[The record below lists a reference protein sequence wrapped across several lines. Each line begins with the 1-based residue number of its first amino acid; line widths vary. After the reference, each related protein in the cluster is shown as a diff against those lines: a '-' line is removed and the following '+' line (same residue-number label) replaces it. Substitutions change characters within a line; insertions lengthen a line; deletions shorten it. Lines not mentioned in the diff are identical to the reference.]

1 MRVCFVIGSM
11 AIAMVLAGC
20 GGGGGTE
27 SSTPGPSTGLD
38 FAAGELVGR
47 AAISNPPV
55 TTNSPYVAATALTGT
70 ISSLK
75 LRELNPSLNETRIIF
90 ANDVTDQADLFSCA
104 PDGTD
109 VQRLTTAPFID
120 AWPSMPA
127 NGSKIY
133 FGSTRDAGDYEIY
146 SMNPDGTGQ
155 TRLTNHAGVDAYP
168 SVSAS
173 GAKLAFLSDRDGTQS
188 AHVMDTSSLNVTQ
201 VNADTAYWIA
211 ISPDGSKVYTVSSD
225 DGGYKLGVSP
235 AAGGPTNYF
244 KTGLGSVSFLA
255 VSPDGAEIAYDE
267 VVGGFTKLRRMNLSS
282 GLTVTSDLP
291 GTTSSM
297 AYSPDGKLVIVSASD
312 GHDYGLYTV
321 PAGGTASKITGQLTD
336 SYTPFWAP
344 PQKERTLIAGGGGI
358 LGTRAVGLVYGQR
371 GAATT
376 SVLAF
381 DATTPSSV
389 VMTKQTGLDTTSPN
403 LVFSCDADS
412 ITKMAFAN
420 SKDWKGVRI
429 IGSSTPVLTA
439 SGALIS
445 MDSFTGQI
453 VSILPFTGTR
463 ASGSKPTVHD
473 EGSVRIFQGQFP
485 AVYDAKGTNLAPS
498 GASTVR
504 LNTKTGA
511 ITIG

>member
-1 MRVCFVIGSM
+1 
-11 AIAMVLAGC
+11 MVLAGC
-20 GGGGGTE
+20 GGDGGTGSTVPVATNE
-27 SSTPGPSTGLD
+27 SD
-38 FAAGELVGR
+38 FSAGELSGR

-55 TTNSPYVAATALTGT
+55 TTNSPYVVATALTGT

-75 LRELNPSLNETRIIF
+75 LRELNPGLNETRIIF
-90 ANDVTDQADLFSCA
+90 ANDITDQADLFSCA

-120 AWPSMPA
+120 AWPTMPA

-133 FGSTRDAGDYEIY
+133 FGSTRDTGNYEIY

-155 TRLTNHAGVDAYP
+155 TRLTNNAATDAYP
-168 SVSAS
+168 SVSAN
-173 GAKLAFLSDRDGTQS
+173 GAKLAFLSDRDGTFS
-188 AHVMDTSSLNVTQ
+188 AHILDTATLGVTQ
-201 VNADTAYWIA
+201 VNADSAFWIA
-211 ISPDGSKVYTVSSD
+211 ISPDGSKVYTLSSD
-225 DGGYKLGVSP
+225 GGGYKIGVSP
-235 AAGGPTNYF
+235 SAGGPTNYF
-244 KTGLGSVSFLA
+244 KTGLGSSSFLA
-255 VSPDGAEIAYDE
+255 ISPDGTEIAYDE
-267 VVGGFTKLRRMNLSS
+267 VVGGFEKLRCMNLSS

-291 GTTSSM
+291 GSVSSM
-297 AYSPDGKLVIVSASD
+297 SFSPDGQQVIVSSND
-312 GHDYGLYTV
+312 GHDYGLYKV
-321 PAGGTASKITGQLTD
+321 SPGGSASKITGQLTN
-336 SYTPFWAP
+336 SYTPYWAP

-371 GAATT
+371 GSTTT

-420 SKDWKGVRI
+420 SKDWKGTRI

-445 MDSFTGQI
+445 MDSYSGQI

-463 ASGSKPTVHD
+463 ANGSKPTVHD
-473 EGSVRIFQGQFP
+473 EGGTRIFQGQFV
-485 AVYDAKGTNLAPS
+485 AVYDGEGENLAPN

-504 LNTKTGA
+504 LDIASGKLTAN
-511 ITIG
+511 